1 MLRAMARQF
10 VRYAFRWAV
19 IAAALFVL
27 DAVIVPGVVAIVIAV
42 LSSIALSFVLVIG
55 TTAAAFVIGSKLKVA

>member
-10 VRYAFRWAV
+10 VGYAFRWAV
-19 IAAALFVL
+19 IAAALFIL
-27 DAVIVPGVVAIVIAV
+27 DAFIVPGIVAMLVAV
-42 LSSIALSFVLVIG
+42 LSSIALSFVLIIG